1 MLSNTILLG
10 GRSDAEDLDSL
21 KRLGV
26 THILNVAVQ
35 CSNCFPQSFVYMKI
49 PMLGE
54 ELPHCMRLMY
64 YRAMLTQSVVVATIP
79 LFRFSTRGRHH

>member
-1 MLSNTILLG
+1 MLSHTILLG

-21 KRLGV
+21 TRLGV
-26 THILNVAVQ
+26 THILNVAMQ

-54 ELPHCMRLMY
+54 DAAALLQLLHCIVLY
-64 YRAMLTQSVVVATIP
+64 EIAVL
-79 LFRFSTRGRHH
+79 